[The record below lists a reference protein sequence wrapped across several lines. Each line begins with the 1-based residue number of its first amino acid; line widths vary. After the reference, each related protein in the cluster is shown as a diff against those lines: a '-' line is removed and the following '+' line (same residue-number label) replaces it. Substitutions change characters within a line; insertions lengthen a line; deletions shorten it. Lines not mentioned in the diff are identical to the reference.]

1 MAVPELAV
9 ANQFA
14 RPTTADQPAAPALV
28 DPFAQA
34 TVAVQDV
41 SVRYRV
47 PSTDAAE
54 RRRRTNPVVKAARA
68 VLGNDPK
75 VLVRALSGISFV
87 ARSGEQIGLVG
98 QNGSGK
104 STLLRIIAGLE
115 NPAKGRVLAE
125 STPVLIGVNA
135 ALVPDLSGEENIR
148 LGCLAMGLTPAQ
160 AEAAVPDVRDLAGL
174 GKSIYLPMKT
184 YSSGMGARLRFA
196 IATAANPHILLIDEA
211 LATGDAAFRERS
223 EARMRRLRE
232 NAGTVF
238 LVSHAAQTIEE
249 SCTRAIW
256 LNHGRLVLDGAAED
270 VALRYRKWAWAVAK
284 DRPDEAKNIIETA
297 FAEREQT
304 QVRVEEP
311 RSSRLY
317 TARHVRPTATS
328 RRRNQGDK

>member
-1 MAVPELAV
+1 MAVPDLA
-9 ANQFA
+9 
-14 RPTTADQPAAPALV
+14 

-54 RRRRTNPVVKAARA
+54 RRRRANPIARAART

-75 VLVRALSGISFV
+75 VIVRALSGISFV
-87 ARSGEQIGLVG
+87 ARSGEQVGLVG

-115 NPAKGRVLAE
+115 NPTKGRVLAE

-160 AEAAVPDVRDLAGL
+160 AEAAVPEVKELAGL

-196 IATAANPHILLIDEA
+196 IATASNPHILLIDEA
-211 LATGDAAFRERS
+211 LATGDAAFKERS
-223 EARMRRLRE
+223 EARMQGLRKS
-232 NAGTVF
+232 AGTVF

-249 SCTRAIW
+249 TCTRAIW
-256 LNHGRLVLDGAAED
+256 LNHGRLVLDGPAED
-270 VALRYRKWAWAVAK
+270 VAVRYRKWAWAIAKDKPDVAK
-284 DRPDEAKNIIETA
+284 RLIEEA

-311 RSSRLY
+311 RSPRRY
-317 TARHVRPTATS
+317 TSRHVRPRGVSTTNPKG
-328 RRRNQGDK
+328 R